1 MPSCVPQAKSSLLA
15 ALATTTLR
23 HPPRKTFWKVGLVDA
38 KLVGL
43 HTVKAK
49 RKDGTDALYF
59 YAWRGGPR
67 MKCKPGTTA
76 FVHEFSRL
84 TKDRVKP
91 SEVHTLG
98 WLADQYHAS
107 GDFQK
112 LRPSTRGDYERIIR
126 IIKLK
131 WADMPLKAIEAKG
144 ARTLFI
150 GWRDEMQSTPRSAD
164 LHISVLAR
172 IFSWGKDRE
181 HVMRNPLERVGKL
194 HKETRKDDVWLP
206 SQIDK
211 MLKEGAPHIA
221 NVVKVALWTMQRQS
235 DVLALATIAY
245 DGGRLWITQGKTRA
259 RVRIRPADEIV
270 PLLEDAKARNRQRI
284 LVNSR
289 GENWTA
295 SGFRAS
301 LRKEMARLKITGVR
315 FHDLRG
321 TAITYAY
328 AKGVEIER
336 IAEISGHSK
345 SECEA
350 IIRRNYL
357 AGEGVVEAI
366 RAGTKGE

>member
-1 MPSCVPQAKSSLLA
+1 MDV
-15 ALATTTLR
+15 
-23 HPPRKTFWKVGLVDA
+23 

-43 HTVKAK
+43 HKVKAK
-49 RKDGTDALYF
+49 LANGEIAAYY

-67 MKCKPGTTA
+67 IKAKPSTNA
-76 FVHEFSRL
+76 FVQEFVRL
-84 TKDRVKP
+84 TKGRQKESATETV
-91 SEVHTLG
+91 G
-98 WLADQYHAS
+98 WLVDQYHAS
-107 GDFQK
+107 ADFQK
-112 LRPSTRGDYERIIR
+112 LRASTRRDYERIIGV
-126 IIKLK
+126 IKVK
-131 WADMPLKAIEAKG
+131 WGDMPLIAVEAKG

-150 GWRDEMQSTPRSAD
+150 DWRDGMRSTPRSAD
-164 LHISVLAR
+164 LHIAVFAR
-172 IFSWGKDRE
+172 IIAWGKDRE

-194 HKETRKDDVWLP
+194 HNESRRDDVWMP
-206 SQIDK
+206 SQIDR
-211 MLKEGAPHIA
+211 MLTDGAPHIA

-245 DGGRLWITQGKTRA
+245 DDGRLWVTQGKTRA
-259 RVRIRPADEIV
+259 RVRIRPADEIL
-270 PLLEDAKARNRQRI
+270 PLLEDAKEKKRQRV

-301 LRKEMARLKITGVR
+301 LRKEMVRLGIIGVR

-345 SECEA
+345 SECET
-350 IIRRNYL
+350 IIRRSYL
-357 AGEGVVEAI
+357 AGEGVIEAI

>member
-1 MPSCVPQAKSSLLA
+1 M
-15 ALATTTLR
+15 
-23 HPPRKTFWKVGLVDA
+23 DA

-43 HTVKAK
+43 HTVKARLK
-49 RKDGTDALYF
+49 NGETTAYH

-67 MKCKPGTTA
+67 MTTKPGTNA
-76 FVHEFSRL
+76 FIQEFARL
-84 TKDRVKP
+84 TKGRSKE
-91 SEVHTLG
+91 SSAETLG
-98 WLADQYHAS
+98 WLADQYHSSA
-107 GDFQK
+107 DFQK

-126 IIKLK
+126 VIKVK
-131 WADMPLKAIEAKG
+131 WGDMPLRALEARG
-144 ARTLFI
+144 ARTLLI
-150 GWRDEMQSTPRSAD
+150 DWRDEMRSTPRSAD
-164 LHISVLAR
+164 LHIAVLAR
-172 IFSWGKDRE
+172 IISWGKDRE

-194 HKETRKDDVWLP
+194 HSETRKDDVWLP
-206 SQIDK
+206 SQIETILSD
-211 MLKEGAPHIA
+211 GAPHIA

-245 DGGRLWITQGKTRA
+245 DDGRLWITQGKTRA

-270 PLLEDAKARNRQRI
+270 PLLDGAKQAKRQRI

-301 LRKEMARLKITGVR
+301 FRKEMARLKISGVR

-328 AKGVEIER
+328 ANGVEIER

-345 SECEA
+345 NECEA

-357 AGEGVVEAI
+357 AGEGVIEAI
-366 RAGTKGE
+366 RAGTKSE

>member
-1 MPSCVPQAKSSLLA
+1 M
-15 ALATTTLR
+15 
-23 HPPRKTFWKVGLVDA
+23 DA

-43 HTVKAK
+43 HTVKATL
-49 RKDGTDALYF
+49 RDGTKAVYY

-67 MKCKPGTTA
+67 IESKPGTKA
-76 FVHEFSRL
+76 FLQEFARL
-84 TKDRVKP
+84 TRGRETESKNETV
-91 SEVHTLG
+91 G

-126 IIKLK
+126 MIKVK
-131 WADMPLKAIEAKG
+131 WGDMPLRAVEAKG

-150 GWRDEMQSTPRSAD
+150 DWRDEMRSTPRSAD
-164 LHISVLAR
+164 LHISVFAR
-172 IFSWGKDRE
+172 IIAWGKDRE

-194 HKETRKDDVWLP
+194 HNETRKDDVWLP
-206 SQIDK
+206 HQIDK
-211 MLKEGAPHIA
+211 MLTEGATHIA

-235 DVLALATIAY
+235 DVLSLASIAY
-245 DGGRLWITQGKTRA
+245 DDGRLWIIQGKTRA
-259 RVRIRPADEIV
+259 RVRIRPAEEIV
-270 PLLEDAKARNRQRI
+270 PLLEGAKSEKRQRV

-289 GENWTA
+289 GENWTS
-295 SGFRAS
+295 SGFRSS
-301 LRKEMARLKITGVR
+301 LRKEMARLKISGVR

-328 AKGVEIER
+328 AKGAEIER

-350 IIRRNYL
+350 IIRKHYL

-366 RAGTKGE
+366 RSGTKTA

>member
-1 MPSCVPQAKSSLLA
+1 MDV
-15 ALATTTLR
+15 
-23 HPPRKTFWKVGLVDA
+23 

-43 HTVKAK
+43 HIVKAK
-49 RKDGTDALYF
+49 LKDGTKVVYH

-67 MKCKPGTTA
+67 MKSKPGTNA
-76 FVHEFSRL
+76 FVQEFARL
-84 TKDRVKP
+84 TKDRAKE
-91 SEVHTLG
+91 SEAETVG
-98 WLADQYHAS
+98 WLADQYHSSA
-107 GDFQK
+107 DFQK

-126 IIKLK
+126 IIKVKLG
-131 WADMPLKAIEAKG
+131 DMPLRAIEAKG

-150 GWRDEMQSTPRSAD
+150 DWRDEMRSTPRSAD
-164 LHISVLAR
+164 LHIAVLAR
-172 IFSWGKDRE
+172 IISWGKDRE

-194 HKETRKDDVWLP
+194 HNETRKDDVWLP

-211 MLKEGAPHIA
+211 MLTEGAPHIA

-245 DGGRLWITQGKTRA
+245 DDGRLWITQGKTRA

-270 PLLEDAKARNRQRI
+270 SLLDDAKEASRQRI

-301 LRKEMARLKITGVR
+301 LRKEMARLKIIGVR

-345 SECEA
+345 SECES
-350 IIRRNYL
+350 IIRRSYL
-357 AGEGVVEAI
+357 AGEGVIEAI

>member
-1 MPSCVPQAKSSLLA
+1 M
-15 ALATTTLR
+15 
-23 HPPRKTFWKVGLVDA
+23 DA

-43 HTVKAK
+43 HTVKATL
-49 RKDGTDALYF
+49 KDGTKVVYH

-67 MKCKPGTTA
+67 MTTKPGTNA
-76 FVHEFSRL
+76 FVQEFARL
-84 TKDRVKP
+84 TKGRAKE
-91 SEVHTLG
+91 SEAETVG
-98 WLADQYHAS
+98 WLADQYHSSA
-107 GDFQK
+107 DFQK

-126 IIKLK
+126 VIKVK
-131 WADMPLKAIEAKG
+131 WGDMPLRAVEAKG

-150 GWRDEMQSTPRSAD
+150 DWRDEMRSTPRSAD

-181 HVMRNPLERVGKL
+181 HVMRNPLERVSKL
-194 HKETRKDDVWLP
+194 HSETRKDDVWLP

-211 MLKEGAPHIA
+211 MLTEGATHIA

-245 DGGRLWITQGKTRA
+245 DDGRLWITQGKTRA

-270 PLLEDAKARNRQRI
+270 PLLEDAKATKRQRI

-321 TAITYAY
+321 TAITYAH

-345 SECEA
+345 SECES
-350 IIRRNYL
+350 IIRRSYL
-357 AGEGVVEAI
+357 AGEGVIEAI

>member
-1 MPSCVPQAKSSLLA
+1 M
-15 ALATTTLR
+15 
-23 HPPRKTFWKVGLVDA
+23 DA

-49 RKDGTDALYF
+49 RKDGSVSVYY
-59 YAWRGGPR
+59 YAWRGGPP
-67 MKCKPGTTA
+67 MKSKPGTKA
-76 FVHEFSRL
+76 FLHEFSRL
-84 TKDRVKP
+84 TKDRVKDSV
-91 SEVHTLG
+91 SETLG

-126 IIKLK
+126 VIKVK
-131 WADMPLKAIEAKG
+131 WGDMPLRALEARG

-150 GWRDEMQSTPRSAD
+150 DWRDEMRSTPRSAD
-164 LHISVLAR
+164 LHLSVLAR
-172 IFSWGKDRE
+172 IISWGKDRE

-194 HKETRKDDVWLP
+194 HNETRKDDVWLP
-206 SQIDK
+206 SQIEK
-211 MLKEGAPHIA
+211 ILTEGAPHIA

-245 DGGRLWITQGKTRA
+245 DDGRLWVTQGKTRA

-270 PLLEDAKARNRQRI
+270 PLLDDAKERKRQRV

-301 LRKEMARLKITGVR
+301 LRKEMARLKISGVR

-328 AKGVEIER
+328 ANGVEIER
-336 IAEISGHSK
+336 IAEISGHSR

-357 AGEGVVEAI
+357 AGEGVIEAI

>member
-1 MPSCVPQAKSSLLA
+1 M
-15 ALATTTLR
+15 
-23 HPPRKTFWKVGLVDA
+23 DA

-49 RKDGTDALYF
+49 LKGGTQALYY

-67 MKCKPGTTA
+67 LKSKPGTTA
-76 FVHEFSRL
+76 FLHEFIRL
-84 TKDRVKP
+84 TKDRVKEQP
-91 SEVHTLG
+91 AETLG
-98 WLADQYHAS
+98 WLAEQYHSSA
-107 GDFQK
+107 DFQK

-126 IIKLK
+126 VITLKLG
-131 WADMPLKAIEAKG
+131 DMPLRAIEARG

-150 GWRDEMQSTPRSAD
+150 DWRDEMRSTPRSAD

-172 IFSWGKDRE
+172 IISWGKDRE
-181 HVMRNPLERVGKL
+181 HVARNPLERVGKL

-206 SQIDK
+206 SQIEK
-211 MLKEGAPHIA
+211 ILTEGAPHIA
-221 NVVKVALWTMQRQS
+221 NVVRIALWTMQRQS
-235 DVLALATIAY
+235 DILALATIAY
-245 DGGRLWITQGKTRA
+245 DDGRLWVTQGKTQA
-259 RVRIRPADEIV
+259 RVRIRPAAEIL
-270 PLLEDAKARNRQRI
+270 PLLEDAKASKRQRI

-301 LRKEMARLKITGVR
+301 LRKEMARLKISGVR

-328 AKGVEIER
+328 ANGAEIDR

-350 IIRRNYL
+350 IIRKHYL

-366 RAGTKGE
+366 RSGSKTV

>member
-1 MPSCVPQAKSSLLA
+1 M
-15 ALATTTLR
+15 
-23 HPPRKTFWKVGLVDA
+23 DA
-38 KLVGL
+38 RLVGL
-43 HTVKAK
+43 HTVKATLK
-49 RKDGTDALYF
+49 SGEKVVYH

-67 MKCKPGTTA
+67 MMSKPGTKA
-76 FVHEFSRL
+76 FIQEFARL
-84 TKDRVKP
+84 TKDRE
-91 SEVHTLG
+91 SERRSAAETVG

-107 GDFQK
+107 ADFQK

-126 IIKLK
+126 VIKVK
-131 WADMPLKAIEAKG
+131 WGDMPLKAVEAKG
-144 ARTLFI
+144 ARSLFI
-150 GWRDEMQSTPRSAD
+150 DWRDEMRSTPRSAD
-164 LHISVLAR
+164 MHIAVLAR
-172 IFSWGKDRE
+172 IISWGKDRE
-181 HVMRNPLERVGKL
+181 HVLRNPLERVGKL
-194 HKETRKDDVWLP
+194 HNETRKDDVWLP
-206 SQIDK
+206 SQIDR
-211 MLKEGAPHIA
+211 MLTEGAPHIA

-235 DVLALATIAY
+235 DVLSLATIAY
-245 DGGRLWITQGKTRA
+245 DDGRLWITQGKTRA

-270 PLLEDAKARNRQRI
+270 PLLEEAKAAKRQRV

-301 LRKEMARLKITGVR
+301 LRKEMARLKISGVR

-350 IIRRNYL
+350 IIRRSYL
-357 AGEGVVEAI
+357 AGEGVIEAI
-366 RAGTKGE
+366 RAGTKGQ